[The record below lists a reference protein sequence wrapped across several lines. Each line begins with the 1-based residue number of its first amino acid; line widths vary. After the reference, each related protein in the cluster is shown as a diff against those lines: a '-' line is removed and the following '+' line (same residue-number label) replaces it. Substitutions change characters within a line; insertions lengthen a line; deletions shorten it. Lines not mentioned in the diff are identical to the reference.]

1 MAITAPIK
9 TSDFSGFLTPDQSAP
24 IFNDAWKAS
33 VFQQLFRKVPL
44 GINGQAIPVITGKPV
59 ANWVAEGAK
68 KPATEMID
76 TSSMVGMLGS
86 SLRIF
91 ASSPRS
97 KLVATARSWSGR
109 VTPYSF
115 SRRL

>member
-9 TSDFSGFLTPDQSAP
+9 TSDFSGFLSPDQSAP

-68 KPATEMID
+68 KPAT
-76 TSSMVGMLGS
+76 SMGLD
-86 SLRIF
+86 
-91 ASSPRS
+91 
-97 KLVATARSWSGR
+97 KLVMEPKKLAAIAVLSVLSSAR
-109 VTPYSF
+109 
-115 SRRL
+115 